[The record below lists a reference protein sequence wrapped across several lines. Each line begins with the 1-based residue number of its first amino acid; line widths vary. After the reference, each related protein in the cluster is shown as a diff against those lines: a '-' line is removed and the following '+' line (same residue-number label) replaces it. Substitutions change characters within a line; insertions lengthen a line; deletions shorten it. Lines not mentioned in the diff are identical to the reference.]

1 MFHVCFNR
9 DVPCPPFSAGDQGQ
23 DLFGEGDDDA
33 AGNGHHTVGPLRR
46 VMGLE
51 AEAQLQYAEAQQDDA
66 HGPDQA
72 EDEVA
77 ELVHHGDGV
86 PVRKRGSGQRKG
98 QHQDAEQ
105 GEQGTD
111 SFVSVHSFVS
121 SNSFS
126 R

>member
-1 MFHVCFNR
+1 
-9 DVPCPPFSAGDQGQ
+9 
-23 DLFGEGDDDA
+23 
-33 AGNGHHTVGPLRR
+33 
-46 VMGLE
+46 MGLE
-51 AEAQLQYAEAQQDDA
+51 AEAQLQHTEAQQDDA

>member
-23 DLFGEGDDDA
+23 DLIGEHDHDA
-33 AGNGHHTVGPLRR
+33 AGDGHHTVGPLRG

-51 AEAQLQYAEAQQDDA
+51 AEAQLQHAEAQQDDA

-77 ELVHHGDGV
+77 ELVHHGDGIT
-86 PVRKRGSGQRKG
+86 
-98 QHQDAEQ
+98 A
-105 GEQGTD
+105 
-111 SFVSVHSFVS
+111 SVCCWACTWGASQAHLLQLFW
-121 SNSFS
+121 
-126 R
+126 